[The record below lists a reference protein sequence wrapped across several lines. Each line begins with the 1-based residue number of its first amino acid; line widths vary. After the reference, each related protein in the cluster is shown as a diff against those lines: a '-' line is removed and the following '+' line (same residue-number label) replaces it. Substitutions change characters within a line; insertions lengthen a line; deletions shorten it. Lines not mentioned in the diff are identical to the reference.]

1 MCFERSSRPSDCG
14 ILPHRVRRC
23 LSAALGLAKLRLRGL
38 AVRAQ
43 PLFTIDEAELLKL
56 DVGWSA
62 GMSLCLIDSAR
73 AAQIFVQ
80 NLDHGL
86 RAGDLLRMT
95 RPLLAVASL
104 YAVRGT
110 RGLSRY
116 GELLRQAERWM
127 ARTDDPHLLAS
138 YYMIRGLA
146 AYAQGEWSLSL
157 KLNDQSTALFRDH
170 CTGVT
175 LSVELNS
182 YYALRALCWLG
193 NFAEL
198 RQRRQALLKE
208 AEDRQ
213 DLFAM
218 TNFRTKVMTFDV
230 LADDD
235 PALAAHE
242 IEDAMSHWS
251 HRGFH
256 AQHLFAL
263 VANVR
268 VDLYRG
274 WGASA
279 RRRIADA
286 WDDYRRS
293 QLHRS
298 CIGRININQMI
309 ASSALASWPDHAKQA
324 SLRRETLAAANR
336 LDRERIPYASAL
348 ALMLRGRLASL
359 EGNGPR
365 SIDFYRRSAE
375 QFRELE
381 MPLHEAAVCCR
392 LGEQLH
398 GDEGQSLV
406 RKAINWLE
414 SRHIKNPSAMIRMV
428 LP

>member
-1 MCFERSSRPSDCG
+1 MPQSQSIELRRRAFQQLLTSGEHDLGIEVLRKVFEAVGLRYPATPSQA
-14 ILPHRVRRC
+14 LV
-23 LSAALGLAKLRLRGL
+23 SAALGLAKLRLTRL

-43 PLFTIDEAELLKL
+43 PLYTIDEAELLKL

-86 RAGDLLRMT
+86 RAGDLLRTT

-116 GELLRQAERWM
+116 GKLLRQAERWM

-208 AEDRQ
+208 AEERQ

-218 TNFRTKVMTFDV
+218 TNFRTKVMTLDV

-274 WGASA
+274 SGARA
-279 RRRIADA
+279 RKRHRRRMGRLQALAAPPI
-286 WDDYRRS
+286 
-293 QLHRS
+293 LHRS
-298 CIGRININQMI
+298 DQHQ
-309 ASSALASWPDHAKQA
+309 PD
-324 SLRRETLAAANR
+324 
-336 LDRERIPYASAL
+336 DRQQRAGVVA
-348 ALMLRGRLASL
+348 
-359 EGNGPR
+359 GPR
-365 SIDFYRRSAE
+365 EAGEPPSRNSGGRQPTRSRAH
-375 QFRELE
+375 
-381 MPLHEAAVCCR
+381 PLCLSSGPHAPRPPC
-392 LGEQLH
+392 
-398 GDEGQSLV
+398 
-406 RKAINWLE
+406 
-414 SRHIKNPSAMIRMV
+414 
-428 LP
+428 